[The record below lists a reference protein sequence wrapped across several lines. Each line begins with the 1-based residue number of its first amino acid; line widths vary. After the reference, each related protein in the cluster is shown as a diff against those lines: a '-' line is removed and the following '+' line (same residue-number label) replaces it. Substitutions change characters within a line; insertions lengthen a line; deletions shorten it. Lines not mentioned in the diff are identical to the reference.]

1 MHSQMYART
10 KQTCKASV
18 CHALSARF
26 LQTISSFFTVPPKGL
41 LNKFQGFEHEA
52 EAFQADEVSLQ
63 TNALQ
68 TD

>member
-1 MHSQMYART
+1 MHAQNRHAKHLYAMLLVLVSF
-10 KQTCKASV
+10 KQ
-18 CHALSARF
+18 F
-26 LQTISSFFTVPPKGL
+26 LHFFTVPPKGL
-41 LNKFQGFEHEA
+41 LNKFQGFEHEV